1 MAVKGE
7 TNLFDYLLWRGDLTF
22 AQAPFCPVDNL
33 IFSCLAYLNWNG
45 IADGKFPRQ
54 AVTLETAASIWE
66 AMPASWKQGEEKHA
80 QLLHAAAGCERFRS
94 VRLFHYAERF
104 SEERQQQ
111 FSATTF
117 LLDADDKTVYV
128 AFRGTDNTLVGWRE
142 DFNMSFQSEVPS
154 QTDAAAYLREILTM
168 GFSNVLVGGHSKGGN
183 LAVFSAV
190 HAPRHMVQRIQA
202 VYNNDGPGFANHLLE
217 TASFWYLK
225 DRIHTFVPQDSVIGM
240 LLEHDEDYQ
249 VVYSRQKGLQQH
261 NPFSWCVLGNDF
273 CYVRDISSTS
283 RILDNS
289 LREWI
294 MDMTPDER
302 EQLTDILFQLL
313 NRTDAKTVRELAA
326 GGPGTIFQMI
336 QAFGGMSAS
345 QRGMM
350 TMHLA
355 ELVQK
360 IFSSTAG
367 YSTLPPGKPNRLLEQ
382 HR

>member
-1 MAVKGE
+1 
-7 TNLFDYLLWRGDLTF
+7 
-22 AQAPFCPVDNL
+22 
-33 IFSCLAYLNWNG
+33 
-45 IADGKFPRQ
+45 
-54 AVTLETAASIWE
+54 
-66 AMPASWKQGEEKHA
+66 MPASWKQGEEKHA

-249 VVYSRQKGLQQH
+249 VVYSRQKGLAAAQ
-261 NPFSWCVLGNDF
+261 PLFV
-273 CYVRDISSTS
+273 VR
-283 RILDNS
+283 
-289 LREWI
+289 
-294 MDMTPDER
+294 
-302 EQLTDILFQLL
+302 
-313 NRTDAKTVRELAA
+313 A
-326 GGPGTIFQMI
+326 G
-336 QAFGGMSAS
+336 
-345 QRGMM
+345 
-350 TMHLA
+350 
-355 ELVQK
+355 E
-360 IFSSTAG
+360 
-367 YSTLPPGKPNRLLEQ
+367 RLLLCAGHQ
-382 HR
+382 FHQPYSGQFPAGVDHGYDTGRTGTAHRHPVPAAQPH